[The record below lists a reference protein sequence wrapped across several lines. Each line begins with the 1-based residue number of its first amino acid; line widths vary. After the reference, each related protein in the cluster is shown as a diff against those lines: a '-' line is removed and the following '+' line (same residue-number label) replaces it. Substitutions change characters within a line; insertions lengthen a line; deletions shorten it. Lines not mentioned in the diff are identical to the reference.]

1 MRRCGRRKRHRLGF
15 ALVRF
20 KSTGFAEESH
30 ARTGIAGGGTD
41 DNSTEIDPYF
51 TLDLQLSKQVL
62 ENLILSLDIQ
72 DIFDN
77 KHMISNEAI
86 SPGRIITGGIAV
98 KF

>member
-1 MRRCGRRKRHRLGF
+1 MPKHTASASILWSNKIVNASVRGF
-15 ALVRF
+15 YRSKQF
-20 KSTGFAEESH
+20 SS
-30 ARTGIAGGGTD
+30 D